1 VITSRREPDI
11 EDALSRRPNVVVREL
26 DIANDTNGS
35 DIESYLRHHM
45 DPFVKKQRFQLAS
58 DWPGEEKIR
67 ALVLSS
73 AGLFIWASTA
83 VKFIEEGN
91 HPDRQLDVLLCP
103 HPREAES
110 TLDAL
115 YATALG
121 ADGKWS
127 RDKDSADFLA
137 ILGAIVTAREPLSDT
152 MIDHILDLDGSRSS
166 RFVLERLRCL
176 LQWSPG
182 QPVRTLHA
190 SFADYLT
197 DVHRCRN
204 RPWFVDISSHHRYL
218 ALASFRI
225 MEAKLK
231 FNICGL
237 ETSHVSND
245 EVPDLP
251 ARIQN
256 YIPNYL
262 YYACRFWADHL
273 RGTDFESDFLP
284 YLNDFFR
291 RQLLY
296 WLEVLSLTKAV
307 HIASPALLS
316 IVDWVQVSASIADLR
331 VQRWELI
338 SMV

>member
-1 VITSRREPDI
+1 MNIFLEKP
-11 EDALSRRPNVVVREL
+11 
-26 DIANDTNGS
+26 
-35 DIESYLRHHM
+35 M
-45 DPFVKKQRFQLAS
+45 FQFAS

-83 VKFIEEGN
+83 VKFIEEGY
-91 HPDRQLDVLLCP
+91 HPDQQLDILLRP

-110 TLDAL
+110 ALDAL

-127 RDKDSADFLA
+127 RDEVSADFRA
-137 ILGAIVTAREPLSDT
+137 VLGAIVTAREPLSDT
-152 MIDHILDLDGSRSS
+152 MIDHMLGLAGSRSS
-166 RFVLERLRCL
+166 RFILSRLRCL
-176 LQWSPG
+176 LQWSSG

-197 DVHRCRN
+197 DAHRCRN
-204 RPWFVDISSHHRYL
+204 QPWFIDISSHHRHL
-218 ALASFRI
+218 ALACFR
-225 MEAKLK
+225 MMKAKLK

-256 YIPNYL
+256 YIPDHL

-273 RGTDFESDFLP
+273 RRTDFESDFLP
-284 YLNDFFR
+284 CLNDFFS

-307 HIASPALLS
+307 HVASPALLC
-316 IVDWVQVSASIADLR
+316 IVDWAQVSASAEDLHVR
-331 VQRWELI
+331 R
-338 SMV
+338 